1 MINLHIYETKM
12 RAITAAAA
20 AAATATSTTEISDGG
35 NCQ

>member
-12 RAITAAAA
+12 RAITATTT
-20 AAATATSTTEISDGG
+20 ATAITTATISDGG